1 MTVEMEIQ
9 QLVWVNAHAPE
20 GAREVAMKYVG
31 GNLRAIQVGSPA
43 SPECVW
49 T

>member
-1 MTVEMEIQ
+1 METAIQ
-9 QLVWVNAHAPE
+9 QLMWAHAHAPE